1 MTGTVYSR
9 HPASRVRRPV
19 LFRPEHSVLQKPD
32 WIFLLW
38 RCRLELPCPDPG
50 HPGQEGMKMDPPVP
64 SFLRPVDGR
73 KPENPSGRM
82 CVRRKRIVTARR
94 ISNSWYDLLKADI
107 ANIIVCQYF

>member
-19 LFRPEHSVLQKPD
+19 LFRPGHSVLQKPD

-50 HPGQEGMKMDPPVP
+50 HPGQEYRKMNP
-64 SFLRPVDGR
+64 SGPFFHQQGDGR
-73 KPENPSGRM
+73 KPENPSGSM
-82 CVRRKRIVTARR
+82 FERRKRILAVRR
-94 ISNSWYDLLKADI
+94 ISNSWYDLLKADF